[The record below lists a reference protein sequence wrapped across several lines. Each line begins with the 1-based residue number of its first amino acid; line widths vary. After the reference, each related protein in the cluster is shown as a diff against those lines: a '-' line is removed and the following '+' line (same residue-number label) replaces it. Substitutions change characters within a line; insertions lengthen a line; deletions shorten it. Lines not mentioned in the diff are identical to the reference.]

1 MHDAGALLSNLPA
14 HTVIFQS
21 NDSQSWRLWSRLCSY
36 LITCSMLDNWKSS
49 PCLAA
54 FPRRLVVTLSVP
66 TPSRAMEA
74 QWWLETAA
82 PWRNWTRPPAVSP
95 GPPGGKKSIAPWKQ
109 LHFSHT
115 VHWTNIFSSSLDS
128 QTWHVT
134 LGENYTN
141 HSRKVL
147 FKKSLKIWAYIQH
160 LTTSKLNKKKFL
172 KKREKPKKYKS
183 IVAFEQRNAHHTEHP
198 VAEILKFY
206 YWWLLFGHSAGWPR
220 RLFLWYLNLKS
231 LFYQKPAWEACLE
244 T

>member
-134 LGENYTN
+134 LGENYLN

-160 LTTSKLNKKKFL
+160 LTTSKLNKKVSKE
-172 KKREKPKKYKS
+172 KRK
-183 IVAFEQRNAHHTEHP
+183 T
-198 VAEILKFY
+198 
-206 YWWLLFGHSAGWPR
+206 
-220 RLFLWYLNLKS
+220 
-231 LFYQKPAWEACLE
+231 
-244 T
+244 